1 MVERQLEMVE
11 GFDESLRHSG
21 KNYALPKVW
30 TVPVSDDLVFTL
42 ASDCFF
48 FRLDESVVV
57 SFMFGYVFA
66 ASVFK
71 NHVLTCWV
79 SHKNNFS
86 LVLTFIALEFLAVI
100 LSLKVPG
107 HPIV

>member
-48 FRLDESVVV
+48 LF
-57 SFMFGYVFA
+57 F
-66 ASVFK
+66 
-71 NHVLTCWV
+71 
-79 SHKNNFS
+79 FS
-86 LVLTFIALEFLAVI
+86 
-100 LSLKVPG
+100 S
-107 HPIV
+107 

>member
-48 FRLDESVVV
+48 FRLDDSVVV
-57 SFMFGYVFA
+57 SFMFGHVFT
-66 ASVFK
+66 ASCLQK
-71 NHVLTCWV
+71 PR
-79 SHKNNFS
+79 SHLLGKPQKRLQPSFDFYC
-86 LVLTFIALEFLAVI
+86 T
-100 LSLKVPG
+100 
-107 HPIV
+107 

>member
-30 TVPVSDDLVFTL
+30 TIPVSDDLVFTL

-48 FRLDESVVV
+48 FVLMIVLLLVLCLV
-57 SFMFGYVFA
+57 MFLQLL
-66 ASVFK
+66 SSK
-71 NHVLTCWV
+71 TT
-79 SHKNNFS
+79 FS
-86 LVLTFIALEFLAVI
+86 LA
-100 LSLKVPG
+100 G
-107 HPIV
+107 

>member
-48 FRLDESVVV
+48 FSVLMIVLLLV
-57 SFMFGYVFA
+57 LCLVMFLQLL
-66 ASVFK
+66 SSK
-71 NHVLTCWV
+71 TT
-79 SHKNNFS
+79 FS
-86 LVLTFIALEFLAVI
+86 LA
-100 LSLKVPG
+100 G
-107 HPIV
+107 

>member
-42 ASDCFF
+42 ASDCFYF
-48 FRLDESVVV
+48 PS
-57 SFMFGYVFA
+57 
-66 ASVFK
+66 
-71 NHVLTCWV
+71 
-79 SHKNNFS
+79 
-86 LVLTFIALEFLAVI
+86 
-100 LSLKVPG
+100 
-107 HPIV
+107 

>member
-42 ASDCFF
+42 ASDCYFF
-48 FRLDESVVV
+48 FVLMKAWLLVLCLV
-57 SFMFGYVFA
+57 MFLQLL
-66 ASVFK
+66 SSK
-71 NHVLTCWV
+71 TT
-79 SHKNNFS
+79 FS
-86 LVLTFIALEFLAVI
+86 LA
-100 LSLKVPG
+100 G
-107 HPIV
+107 

>member
-30 TVPVSDDLVFTL
+30 TVLVSDDLVFTL

-48 FRLDESVVV
+48 VLMIAWLLVLCLV
-57 SFMFGYVFA
+57 MFLQLL
-66 ASVFK
+66 SSK
-71 NHVLTCWV
+71 TT
-79 SHKNNFS
+79 FS
-86 LVLTFIALEFLAVI
+86 LA
-100 LSLKVPG
+100 G
-107 HPIV
+107 

>member
-48 FRLDESVVV
+48 FVLMIVLLVLCLV
-57 SFMFGYVFA
+57 MFLQLL
-66 ASVFK
+66 SSK
-71 NHVLTCWV
+71 TT
-79 SHKNNFS
+79 FS
-86 LVLTFIALEFLAVI
+86 LA
-100 LSLKVPG
+100 G
-107 HPIV
+107 